1 MSHFSTGRHI
11 PYGGEPI
18 VDATDALG
26 VIALAVSP
34 DPGPGE
40 TIVIVLDAERCGHT
54 ILVVGGTDHPDALLE
69 VVDTIA
75 AAALTHQDGMSIV
88 IASVRPRH
96 ALEPADIDRWL
107 EASDR
112 LARAGAE
119 LVEWFVI
126 SGISCVD
133 AVCPR
138 DLLGEPPRWGVR

>member
-1 MSHFSTGRHI
+1 MSHFCTGRHI
-11 PYGGEPI
+11 PCGGEPI

-26 VIALAVSP
+26 VIALALSS

-40 TIVIVLDAERCGHT
+40 TVVLVLDAERCGHT

-69 VVDTIA
+69 VADTIA
-75 AAALTHQDGMSIV
+75 AAASTRQDGMSIV
-88 IASVRPRH
+88 VASVRPEH

-112 LARAGAE
+112 LAQAGAE

-126 SGISCVD
+126 SGTACVD

-138 DLLGEPPRWGVR
+138 DLLGESPRWHAR

>member
-69 VVDTIA
+69 VADMIA
-75 AAALTHQDGMSIV
+75 ATAPTHQHAMSIV
-88 IASVRPRH
+88 IASVRPGH

-126 SGISCVD
+126 SGTACVD
-133 AVCPR
+133 AMCPR
-138 DLLGEPPRWGVR
+138 DLLGEPPRWDVR